1 MLSSYIT
8 AKRYQTTKSK
18 CKRIMSYNKVQ
29 VLKDNISAIRT
40 AFALTDSNRT
50 ATEEELAI
58 LQNTAV
64 SAA

>member
-1 MLSSYIT
+1 
-8 AKRYQTTKSK
+8 
-18 CKRIMSYNKVQ
+18 MSYNKVQ

-58 LQNTAV
+58 LQKYSGYTV
-64 SAA
+64 KSALSRNANIFEQVTES